1 MPNPFS
7 VQPPA
12 SVTLDDEMI
21 EYSDG
26 TVLTRLLITVGVSPD
41 KFVENYEV
49 QIKQTLDADGN
60 AVTDSFREIATGKI
74 LTYQHLNV
82 IDAATYEIRV
92 RAVNTINA
100 KSTFVSATRKII
112 GATDTPSDV
121 SDFNISMTGSI
132 TKCR

>member
-12 SVTLDDEMI
+12 SVTLDDELI

-26 TVLTRLLITVGVSPD
+26 IVITRLLITVGASPD

-49 QIKQTLDADGN
+49 QIKQTLDQNGN

-82 IDAATYEIRV
+82 IDEATYQVE
-92 RAVNTINA
+92 
-100 KSTFVSATRKII
+100 
-112 GATDTPSDV
+112 
-121 SDFNISMTGSI
+121 
-132 TKCR
+132 